1 MMIEGQRQAAAA
13 NDGERI
19 AELIE
24 LIDALIEVVREENIA
39 LAMGLPASQSR
50 HTELK
55 SRLAEYFEIWVG
67 EVSARRVKLTTADAA
82 LQASFATRIE
92 CLRHSMDEN
101 VLRLRAAIDASQR
114 RIEAV
119 MAAIRAQISD
129 VSPYGASGRIAQP
142 AASCGTSIRA

>member
-13 NDGERI
+13 NGGERI
-19 AELIE
+19 VELIE
-24 LIDALIEVVREENIA
+24 LIDALIDVVHEENIA

-82 LQASFATRIE
+82 LQARFATRIE
-92 CLRHSMDEN
+92 CLRQSMDEN

-119 MAAIRAQISD
+119 MAAIRAQMSD
-129 VSPYGASGRIAQP
+129 VSPYGAGGRIAP
-142 AASCGTSIRA
+142 RAVSCGTSVTA